1 MRSGSSPYVEPMR
14 PLTNE
19 GWGFTSNCF
28 VCEPKNGTGL
38 RIPFHHDEERDE
50 VVAEFELDEDFSG
63 APTYLH
69 GGITLAVLDEAMAWA
84 AIAVAGKWAVTK
96 RSTAEFERPVRV
108 GKTYRV
114 VARIDRSSEHEIL
127 ASATILDHKDRAC
140 TTATGVFTPLG
151 AAQAAEATGADVTG
165 ANASFVRGGGSD

>member
-1 MRSGSSPYVEPMR
+1 MR

-19 GWGFTSNCF
+19 GWGFASNCF

-50 VVAEFELDEDFSG
+50 VVADFTLDEDFSG
-63 APTYLH
+63 APSYLH
-69 GGITLAVLDEAMAWA
+69 GGIVLAVLDEAMAWA

-114 VARIDRSSEHEIL
+114 VARIDAASEHEIE
-127 ASATILDHKDRAC
+127 ASATVLDHKDRTC
-140 TTATGVFTPLG
+140 TSATAVFAPL
-151 AAQAAEATGADVTG
+151 APAQAAEATGAEVSAD
-165 ANASFVRGGGSD
+165 NATFLRGS